1 MNDKDFAYSIG
12 LTHNREN
19 LVASS
24 LARYLN
30 CSLKYN
36 EDPDKLFYWDYIL
49 YSVDEGWAAKC
60 EQQEDFY
67 TTSLDG
73 TLCLELY
80 INNRNKKKKKQGK
93 LLYSKAKKL
102 IIILTKAKKVLIFS
116 FKTIKDLILRMESA
130 GTLEI
135 HNGVDDPTWKE
146 RHDTLPTACA
156 IVSIQECIL
165 HDPSSRVYTFS
176 DLNLPDF
183 YEKQFN
189 PKNHD

>member
-1 MNDKDFAYSIG
+1 MNDKDFAYSIE

-36 EDPDKLFYWDYIL
+36 EDPKKLLYWDYIL

-80 INNRNKKKKKQGK
+80 IHGSNKRKRNRVNYYTAK
-93 LLYSKAKKL
+93 LK
-102 IIILTKAKKVLIFS
+102 
-116 FKTIKDLILRMESA
+116 
-130 GTLEI
+130 
-135 HNGVDDPTWKE
+135 
-146 RHDTLPTACA
+146 
-156 IVSIQECIL
+156 
-165 HDPSSRVYTFS
+165 
-176 DLNLPDF
+176 NL
-183 YEKQFN
+183 
-189 PKNHD
+189 